1 MARNHFAACALA
13 LVALSAAC
21 SGGDTADQEAA
32 ANIAAKA
39 ARDSQRAARTAT
51 TAAAPTV
58 TDTTLVVPA
67 DTTAGAGT
75 DSVPAATTKVGATT
89 PLAMTDSASADSGGR
104 GETDV
109 QRETFAYAGG
119 ARDPFSSLV
128 NVKNAGPELVD
139 LQLVGIYQDLRNS
152 GNSVAV
158 VREKDSGKRHKL
170 RTGDR
175 IGRLRVAQI
184 RSKDLVF
191 QVEDFGFERQETL
204 SLRKQEDVTP

>member
-32 ANIAAKA
+32 ANVAAKA
-39 ARDSQRAARTAT
+39 ARDSLRNARSPAAPVT
-51 TAAAPTV
+51 TAAAAAADSTPAM
-58 TDTTLVVPA
+58 PA
-67 DTTAGAGT
+67 DT
-75 DSVPAATTKVGATT
+75 VPAATTKVGATT
-89 PLAMTDSASADSGGR
+89 TLAMADSLAVDSAEQ

-139 LQLVGIYQDLRNS
+139 LQLVGIYQDLRTS

-191 QVEDFGFERQETL
+191 QIEDFGFERQETL

>member
-1 MARNHFAACALA
+1 VARNHFAACALA

-21 SGGDTADQEAA
+21 GGSDTADQEAA
-32 ANIAAKA
+32 ANLAAKA
-39 ARDSQRAARTAT
+39 VRDSLRAARTT
-51 TAAAPTV
+51 TAAAV
-58 TDTTLVVPA
+58 APA
-67 DTTAGAGT
+67 TG
-75 DSVPAATTKVGATT
+75 DSLASTSADSIPAATTMAGATT
-89 PLAMTDSASADSGGR
+89 SLAAVDSARIDSVAQGR
-104 GETDV
+104 ETEV
-109 QRETFAYAGG
+109 LRETFAYAGG
-119 ARDPFSSLV
+119 TRDPFSSLV

-139 LQLVGIYQDLRNS
+139 LQLVGIYQDLRTS

-170 RTGDR
+170 RVGDR

-191 QVEDFGFERQETL
+191 QIEDFGFERQETL

>member
-32 ANIAAKA
+32 ANVAAKA
-39 ARDSQRAARTAT
+39 ARDSLRNARSPAAPVT
-51 TAAAPTV
+51 TAAAAAA
-58 TDTTLVVPA
+58 DSTLAMPA
-67 DTTAGAGT
+67 DT
-75 DSVPAATTKVGATT
+75 VPAATTKVGATT
-89 PLAMTDSASADSGGR
+89 TLAMADSLAVDSAEQ

-139 LQLVGIYQDLRNS
+139 IQLVGIYQDLRTS

-191 QVEDFGFERQETL
+191 QIEDFGFERQETL

>member
-32 ANIAAKA
+32 ANVAAKA
-39 ARDSQRAARTAT
+39 ARDSLRNARSPAAPVT
-51 TAAAPTV
+51 TAAAAAADSTPAM
-58 TDTTLVVPA
+58 PA
-67 DTTAGAGT
+67 DT
-75 DSVPAATTKVGATT
+75 VPAATTKVGATT
-89 PLAMTDSASADSGGR
+89 TLAMADSLAVDSAEQ

-139 LQLVGIYQDLRNS
+139 LQLVGIYQDLRTS

-158 VREKDSGKRHKL
+158 VREKDSGKRHKM

-191 QVEDFGFERQETL
+191 QIEDFGFERQETL